1 LTTDRTL
8 GTFPREQNQISDD
21 TKVLDHYNHIVTQC
35 LGQRE
40 IIKPDFSE
48 QRILSGDRYLFCTDG
63 ISGQVSLNEK
73 SHGLAAR
80 NSPNATLDQLIQ
92 LVLEKGASDNVTGV
106 VVFVG

>member
-1 LTTDRTL
+1 MTTDRTL
-8 GTFPREQNQISDD
+8 GTFPREQKQIPDD

-73 SHGLAAR
+73 S
-80 NSPNATLDQLIQ
+80 NATLDQLIQ
-92 LVLEKGASDNVTGV
+92 LVLEKGAPDNVTGV